1 MKLVETYWER
11 LLENSFPVVYPFLVS
26 DSCGHKGAICVFRVF
41 QKYHLCYLCSVM
53 FVLMVL
59 CKGESTEF
67 VCGHIMLLTGV
78 FWISSTLASDKF
90 IWVWQEVEVF
100 EMFFQKAKGVVA
112 CCKNLH
118 KVKLQE
124 GGMDLIRYWIC
135 IDLASGI
142 EFYTWFFE
150 FCR

>member
-11 LLENSFPVVYPFLVS
+11 LLENSFPVVTLFWFLILV
-26 DSCGHKGAICVFRVF
+26 DIKGLFVFSESSINIICVL
-41 QKYHLCYLCSVM
+41 LCLFGWCFVRWNPLNSSVVTSCCLLGC
-53 FVLMVL
+53 F
-59 CKGESTEF
+59 EF
-67 VCGHIMLLTGV
+67 HQPLLLINSFEFGRKLR
-78 FWISSTLASDKF
+78 SSRC
-90 IWVWQEVEVF
+90 
-100 EMFFQKAKGVVA
+100 FFQKAKGVVA